1 MKGCDFLKE
10 KFDIT
15 GMSCS
20 SCSSHIEK
28 AVSKLDGVDS
38 VNVNLLANSM
48 EVDFNDDTVTT
59 SDIINTVNNSGYGA
73 SLKNNN
79 NKTVSTKSQDNTE
92 SKELKNMINRLIIS
106 FSFLIPLMYISMG
119 HMLGIP
125 VPHILTMGYNPITF
139 ALTQFLLTLPVIYVN
154 RKFFIVGYK
163 SLFKKAPNMDT
174 LVALG
179 SSASLVYGVYI
190 LYKISIAINNGM
202 HHEAHSFAMNLYFE
216 SAAMILT
223 LITLGKYLEA
233 KSKGKT
239 KESIKKLMDLS
250 PKMATV
256 IRDNKELKIPLEE
269 VVTGDILF
277 VRPGES
283 IPVDGVIIEG
293 STSID
298 ESLITGESIP
308 KEKTI
313 NDKVISATI
322 NKNGSFKF
330 KATKVGSE
338 TTLSQIIKLVEDATA
353 SKAPIAKLADKV
365 SGIFVPVVMTISVI
379 AFITW
384 LLLGH
389 SFDFALTIGI
399 SVLVISCPCA
409 LGLATPVA
417 IMVGASKGAENG
429 ILIKN
434 AESLE
439 ITHKIDTIVFDKT
452 GTITYG
458 KPKVTDIY
466 PNNIQKGELLKIAA
480 SLEKHSEHPLSMAIC
495 DKYNENNTDYYNTEN
510 FLAITGK
517 GIKGIINGENYYAGN
532 LAFMKDNNINLDS
545 FKDLSDKLSHDYKT
559 PLYFAKEKEFLGII
573 AVADEV
579 KDTSATAI
587 KELENLGINCIMMT
601 GDNKITA
608 EAIGKK
614 ININKV
620 FSEVLPEDKENKIK
634 ELKTLGKTVAMV
646 GDGINDAPA
655 LSRADVGIAIGA
667 GSDIAIESCDI
678 VLIKN
683 DLLDVV
689 TAVKLSKAT
698 IKNIKENLFWAFI
711 YNGIGIPIACGLLY
725 PFFKITLSPMIGAIA
740 MSLSS
745 VSVVSNALRLRY
757 FKSNIKNNNDKGE
770 IKMNNTKVMIIDG
783 MMCGHCQK
791 RVNDT
796 LNNIDGVTASVSLE
810 EKSATITLSKEVDDK
825 TLVSAVEGAG
835 YTVISIN

>member
-10 KFDIT
+10 KFNIT
-15 GMSCS
+15 GMNCS
-20 SCSSHIEK
+20 ACSSHIEK
-28 AVSKLDGVDS
+28 AVSKLNGINN
-38 VNVNLLANSM
+38 VNVNLLTNSM
-48 EVDFNDDTVTT
+48 EVDFNHHMLTT
-59 SDIINTVNNSGYGA
+59 SDIINTVVNSGYGA
-73 SLKNNN
+73 SLINS
-79 NKTVSTKSQDNTE
+79 NKKSTDSKSYISTE
-92 SKELKNMINRLIIS
+92 NKELKSMKHRLIIS
-106 FSFLIPLMYISMG
+106 FLFLIPLMYISMG

-125 VPHILTMGYNPITF
+125 VFHVLTIDYNPITF
-139 ALTQFLLTLPVIYVN
+139 ALTQFLLTLPIVYIN

-163 SLFKKAPNMDT
+163 SLFKKSPNMDT
-174 LVALG
+174 LVALS
-179 SSASLVYGVYI
+179 SSASLVYGIYI
-190 LYKISIAINNGM
+190 IYKISIAVNNGM
-202 HHEAHSFAMNLYFE
+202 HHEAHLFAMNLYFE

-223 LITLGKYLEA
+223 LITLGKYLETR
-233 KSKGKT
+233 SKGKT
-239 KESIKKLMDLS
+239 KESIKKLMGLS
-250 PKMATV
+250 PKMATI
-256 IRDNKELKIPLEE
+256 IRNNKEVKIPVEE
-269 VVTGDILF
+269 VLVNDI
-277 VRPGES
+277 VIVKPGES
-283 IPVDGVIIEG
+283 IPVDGIIIEG
-293 STSID
+293 NTSID

-322 NKNGSFKF
+322 NKNGFIKF
-330 KATKVGSE
+330 KALKVGSE

-365 SGIFVPVVMTISVI
+365 SGIFVPFVISIALI
-379 AFITW
+379 AFLIW
-384 LLLGH
+384 LLLGY
-389 SFDFALTIGI
+389 SFDFSLTIGI

-417 IMVGASKGAENG
+417 IMVGTSKGALNG

-466 PNNIQKGELLKIAA
+466 PNNIEKSELLKIAA
-480 SLEKHSEHPLSMAIC
+480 SLEKSSEHPLSLAIC
-495 DKYNENNTDYYNTEN
+495 DKFNETNDEYYNTED
-510 FLAITGK
+510 FLAVTGK
-517 GIKGIINGENYYAGN
+517 GIKGTINNKTYYAGN
-532 LAFMKDNNINLDS
+532 LAFMKENNINLGS
-545 FKDLSDKLSHDYKT
+545 FKELSEKLSKDYKT
-559 PLYFAKEKEFLGII
+559 PLYFASSTEFLGII

-579 KDTSATAI
+579 KDTSALAI
-587 KELENLGINCIMMT
+587 SELEKLGIECIMMT

-608 EAIGKK
+608 SSIAKK

-634 ELKTLGKTVAMV
+634 ELKSIGKTVAMV

-698 IKNIKENLFWAFI
+698 IKNIKENLFFAFI

-725 PFFKITLSPMIGAIA
+725 PLFKIQLNPMIGAIA

-745 VSVVSNALRLRY
+745 VSVVSNALRLRH
-757 FKSNIKNNNDKGE
+757 FKSNIKNNKKGE
-770 IKMNNTKVMIIDG
+770 IKMKNVKTMIIDG
-783 MMCGHCQK
+783 MMCEHCVK
-791 RVNDT
+791 RVTDT
-796 LNNIDGVTASVSLE
+796 LNSIDGVDAIVSLN
-810 EKSATITLSKEVDDK
+810 EKKATITLSKDVSDS
-825 TLVSAVEGAG
+825 TLVDAVKNAG
-835 YTVISIN
+835 YNVISIK

>member
-10 KFDIT
+10 KFNIT

-20 SCSSHIEK
+20 ACSSHIEK
-28 AVSKLDGVDS
+28 AVSKLNGINN
-38 VNVNLLANSM
+38 VNVNLLTNSM
-48 EVDFNDDTVTT
+48 EVDFNKDILTT
-59 SDIINTVNNSGYGA
+59 SDIINTVVNSGYGA
-73 SLKNNN
+73 SLKNNHKEKTNSKN
-79 NKTVSTKSQDNTE
+79 NDNSE
-92 SKELKNMINRLIIS
+92 IKELKNMKHRLIIS
-106 FSFLIPLMYISMG
+106 FIFLIPLMYISMG

-125 VPHILTMGYNPITF
+125 IFHVLTMDYNPITF
-139 ALTQFLLTLPVIYVN
+139 ALTQFLLTLPIVYIN

-163 SLFKKAPNMDT
+163 SLFKKSPNMDT
-174 LVALG
+174 LVALS
-179 SSASLVYGVYI
+179 SSASLVYGIYI
-190 LYKISIAINNGM
+190 IYKISIAVNKGM
-202 HHEAHSFAMNLYFE
+202 HHEAHLFAMNLYFE
-216 SAAMILT
+216 SATMILT
-223 LITLGKYLEA
+223 LITLGKYLETR
-233 KSKGKT
+233 SKGKT

-250 PKMATV
+250 PKMATI
-256 IRDNKELKIPLEE
+256 IRNNKEVKVPVEE
-269 VVTGDILF
+269 VMVNDI
-277 VRPGES
+277 VIVKPGER
-283 IPVDGVIIEG
+283 IPVDGIIIEG
-293 STSID
+293 NTSID

-322 NKNGSFKF
+322 NKNGFIKF
-330 KATKVGSE
+330 KALKVGSE

-365 SGIFVPVVMTISVI
+365 SGIFVPFVISI
-379 AFITW
+379 AFIAFLIW
-384 LLLGH
+384 LLLGY
-389 SFDFALTIGI
+389 SFDFSLTIGI

-417 IMVGASKGAENG
+417 IMVGTSKGALNG

-466 PNNIQKGELLKIAA
+466 PNNIEKSELLKIAA
-480 SLEKHSEHPLSMAIC
+480 SLEKSSEHPLSLAIC
-495 DKYNENNTDYYNTEN
+495 DKFNETNDEYYNTKD
-510 FLAITGK
+510 FLSITGK
-517 GIKGIINGENYYAGN
+517 GIKGTINNETYYAGN
-532 LAFMKDNNINLDS
+532 LAFMKENNINLGS
-545 FKDLSDKLSHDYKT
+545 FKDLSDKLSKDYKT
-559 PLYFAKEKEFLGII
+559 PLYFASSTKFLGII

-579 KDTSATAI
+579 KDTSALAI
-587 KELENLGINCIMMT
+587 SELENLGIECIMMT

-608 EAIGKK
+608 SAIGKK

-634 ELKTLGKTVAMV
+634 ELKSIGKTVAMV

-698 IKNIKENLFWAFI
+698 IKNIKENLFFAFI

-725 PFFKITLSPMIGAIA
+725 PLFKIQLNPMIGAIA

-745 VSVVSNALRLRY
+745 VSVISNALRLRH
-757 FKSNIKNNNDKGE
+757 FKSNIKNSKGDK
-770 IKMNNTKVMIIDG
+770 KMNNIKTMIIDG
-783 MMCGHCQK
+783 MMCEHCVK
-791 RVNDT
+791 RVTDT
-796 LNNIDGVTASVSLE
+796 LNSIDGVDATVSLN
-810 EKSATITLSKEVDDK
+810 EKKATITLSKDVSDSSLVD
-825 TLVSAVEGAG
+825 AVKNAG
-835 YTVISIN
+835 YNVISIK